1 MSKSNYN
8 IFEIQIKQK
17 LKLTSSTHFLAQS
30 KASLADAKISD
41 AALKVKWLCGVS
53 FFSVNMGWF
62 SKCFLIFEIVSF
74 LALQCMEDFCPG
86 IPIMEQLPENWIK
99 KHRF

>member
-1 MSKSNYN
+1 MSKSNYI

-62 SKCFLIFEIVSF
+62 SKCFLIFKIVSF
-74 LALQCMEDFCPG
+74 LAFQCMEDFCPG
-86 IPIMEQLPENWIK
+86 IPIMEQLPEK
-99 KHRF
+99 EVRV

>member
-1 MSKSNYN
+1 MKESKCMSKSNYN

-41 AALKVKWLCGVS
+41 AALKVK
-53 FFSVNMGWF
+53 
-62 SKCFLIFEIVSF
+62 
-74 LALQCMEDFCPG
+74 
-86 IPIMEQLPENWIK
+86 
-99 KHRF
+99 

>member
-8 IFEIQIKQK
+8 IFEIQIKQQ

-41 AALKVKWLCGVS
+41 AALKVK
-53 FFSVNMGWF
+53 
-62 SKCFLIFEIVSF
+62 
-74 LALQCMEDFCPG
+74 
-86 IPIMEQLPENWIK
+86 
-99 KHRF
+99 